1 MARTKSTLTGPSKA
15 LWPGMCHLLGGL
27 ARLGST
33 GSFQR
38 SPEPQLLLWPK
49 AASAAVNALR
59 RNRTSGTPKGVPTM
73 WATRGVRESPAHRQ
87 STFLVLEVFA
97 AGTKP
102 RALNSLQCPDDGN
115 ARRQKMWKV
124 WTQARKSSRVGGG
137 RSRQRTRPP
146 PCHSFFLSATTTSSQ
161 SERTN
166 FWQWPLQ
173 QHTVRMSIGRS
184 FRWCGAFKDHFP
196 PVAALAPTKKFR
208 AA

>member
-15 LWPGMCHLLGGL
+15 LWPGMCHLFGGL

-38 SPEPQLLLWPK
+38 SPGPQLLLWPK
-49 AASAAVNALR
+49 AASAAAYALR

-124 WTQARKSSRVGGG
+124 WIQSKQSSRVGGG

-146 PCHSFFLSATTTSSQ
+146 PCHSFFWSATANSSQ
-161 SERTN
+161 SE
-166 FWQWPLQ
+166 
-173 QHTVRMSIGRS
+173 
-184 FRWCGAFKDHFP
+184 
-196 PVAALAPTKKFR
+196 
-208 AA
+208 

>member
-1 MARTKSTLTGPSKA
+1 MLPDGPVLAKTKSTFPWPPKA
-15 LWPGMCHLLGGL
+15 LWPGMCHQFGGL

-73 WATRGVRESPAHRQ
+73 WATRGVRDSPAHRQ

-115 ARRQKMWKV
+115 ARRQKIWE
-124 WTQARKSSRVGGG
+124 KSGQSSSCGRVGGG
-137 RSRQRTRPP
+137 RNKQRTRPP
-146 PCHSFFLSATTTSSQ
+146 SCHSFFWSGATNSGQ
-161 SERTN
+161 SEFTKR
-166 FWQWPLQ
+166 
-173 QHTVRMSIGRS
+173 G
-184 FRWCGAFKDHFP
+184 
-196 PVAALAPTKKFR
+196 VAAFT
-208 AA
+208 AAHRYNQR

>member
-1 MARTKSTLTGPSKA
+1 MARTNSTFLRPSKA
-15 LWPGMCHLLGGL
+15 LWPGMCHLFGGL

-102 RALNSLQCPDDGN
+102 RALNRLQCPDDGN
-115 ARRQKMWKV
+115 ARRQKMWKG
-124 WTQARKSSRVGGG
+124 WRQSRQSSRVGGG

-146 PCHSFFLSATTTSSQ
+146 PRHSFFSFCSNSQSQ
-161 SERTN
+161 SE
-166 FWQWPLQ
+166 
-173 QHTVRMSIGRS
+173 
-184 FRWCGAFKDHFP
+184 
-196 PVAALAPTKKFR
+196 
-208 AA
+208 

>member
-1 MARTKSTLTGPSKA
+1 MPSGRSSLLPDEPVLAQTNSTFLWQPKA
-15 LWPGMCHLLGGL
+15 LWPGMCHQFGGL

-49 AASAAVNALR
+49 AAFAAVNALR

-73 WATRGVRESPAHRQ
+73 WATRGVRDSPAHRQ

-115 ARRQKMWKV
+115 ARRQ
-124 WTQARKSSRVGGG
+124 RI
-137 RSRQRTRPP
+137 RTRFRHPRS
-146 PCHSFFLSATTTSSQ
+146 C
-161 SERTN
+161 
-166 FWQWPLQ
+166 
-173 QHTVRMSIGRS
+173 GR
-184 FRWCGAFKDHFP
+184 
-196 PVAALAPTKKFR
+196 V
-208 AA
+208 

>member
-15 LWPGMCHLLGGL
+15 LWPGMCHQFGGL

-115 ARRQKMWKV
+115 ARRQKILKNS
-124 WTQARKSSRVGGG
+124 RKSRSCGRVWGGAEQTEN
-137 RSRQRTRPP
+137 SSSSMPFFLLV
-146 PCHSFFLSATTTSSQ
+146 CHSKQQ
-161 SERTN
+161 SVGMNEI
-166 FWQWPLQ
+166 WQWSLKTPHCLNQ
-173 QHTVRMSIGRS
+173 R
-184 FRWCGAFKDHFP
+184 
-196 PVAALAPTKKFR
+196 
-208 AA
+208 

>member
-15 LWPGMCHLLGGL
+15 LWPGMCHLFGGL

-87 STFLVLEVFA
+87 SAFLLLEVLRP
-97 AGTKP
+97 GQNH

-115 ARRQKMWKV
+115 ARRQKI
-124 WTQARKSSRVGGG
+124 WTNSTQSRSSSCGRYIQPKQPKSSIWVVHAPWPPQIAIKVMG
-137 RSRQRTRPP
+137 SPP
-146 PCHSFFLSATTTSSQ
+146 P
-161 SERTN
+161 
-166 FWQWPLQ
+166 
-173 QHTVRMSIGRS
+173 
-184 FRWCGAFKDHFP
+184 
-196 PVAALAPTKKFR
+196 PT
-208 AA
+208 

>member
-1 MARTKSTLTGPSKA
+1 MLPDEPVLARTNSTLTGPSKA
-15 LWPGMCHLLGGL
+15 LWPGMCHLFGGL

-49 AASAAVNALR
+49 AASAAAYALR

-73 WATRGVRESPAHRQ
+73 WATRGVRDSPAHRQ

-124 WTQARKSSRVGGG
+124 WTQSRQSSRVGGG

-146 PCHSFFLSATTTSSQ
+146 PCHSFFWSATANSSQ
-161 SERTN
+161 SE
-166 FWQWPLQ
+166 
-173 QHTVRMSIGRS
+173 
-184 FRWCGAFKDHFP
+184 
-196 PVAALAPTKKFR
+196 
-208 AA
+208 

>member
-1 MARTKSTLTGPSKA
+1 M
-15 LWPGMCHLLGGL
+15 
-27 ARLGST
+27 GST

-115 ARRQKMWKV
+115 ARRQKIR
-124 WTQARKSSRVGGG
+124 AN
-137 RSRQRTRPP
+137 SRQSSSCGRVWGGAEQTENSSSSMPFFQLL
-146 PCHSFFLSATTTSSQ
+146 CHSKQQ
-161 SERTN
+161 SVGMNEI
-166 FWQWPLQ
+166 WQWSLKAP
-173 QHTVRMSIGRS
+173 
-184 FRWCGAFKDHFP
+184 DH
-196 PVAALAPTKKFR
+196 LNQR
-208 AA
+208 

>member
-1 MARTKSTLTGPSKA
+1 MLPDEPTFAQTNSTFPWPSKA
-15 LWPGMCHLLGGL
+15 LWPGMCHLFGGL

-115 ARRQKMWKV
+115 ARRQKIRKNSRKFRSCGRV
-124 WTQARKSSRVGGG
+124 CGGAEQTENSSSSTQF
-137 RSRQRTRPP
+137 
-146 PCHSFFLSATTTSSQ
+146 FFLI
-161 SERTN
+161 
-166 FWQWPLQ
+166 LQ
-173 QHTVRMSIGRS
+173 QQPESVGTNKVLGV
-184 FRWCGAFKDHFP
+184 AFTSKHR
-196 PVAALAPTKKFR
+196 LNER
-208 AA
+208 

>member
-1 MARTKSTLTGPSKA
+1 M
-15 LWPGMCHLLGGL
+15 
-27 ARLGST
+27 GST

-73 WATRGVRESPAHRQ
+73 WATRGVRDSPAHRQ

-124 WTQARKSSRVGGG
+124 WVQ
-137 RSRQRTRPP
+137 SRQSSSCGRVWGGAEQTENSSSSMPFFLLV
-146 PCHSFFLSATTTSSQ
+146 CHSKQQ
-161 SERTN
+161 SVGMNEI
-166 FWQWPLQ
+166 WQWSLKAPDHLNQRSSHLMPLWRPERFQ
-173 QHTVRMSIGRS
+173 RCLKEQS
-184 FRWCGAFKDHFP
+184 F
-196 PVAALAPTKKFR
+196 
-208 AA
+208 

>member
-1 MARTKSTLTGPSKA
+1 MLPDEPVLARTNSTFPWASKA
-15 LWPGMCHLLGGL
+15 LWPGMCHLFGGL

-73 WATRGVRESPAHRQ
+73 WATSGVRESPAHRQ

-115 ARRQKMWKV
+115 ARRQKIW
-124 WTQARKSSRVGGG
+124 ANSRKSSSCGRVWGGAEQTEN
-137 RSRQRTRPP
+137 SSSSMP
-146 PCHSFFLSATTTSSQ
+146 FFFCILQQQ
-161 SERTN
+161 SES
-166 FWQWPLQ
+166 
-173 QHTVRMSIGRS
+173 VRMDEILGVVFTS
-184 FRWCGAFKDHFP
+184 KHH
-196 PVAALAPTKKFR
+196 
-208 AA
+208 

>member
-1 MARTKSTLTGPSKA
+1 
-15 LWPGMCHLLGGL
+15 MCHLLGGL

-115 ARRQKMWKV
+115 ARRQKMWKMLR
-124 WTQARKSSRVGGG
+124 QPRQSRRVGGG

-146 PCHSFFLSATTTSSQ
+146 PRHSFFSFCSNSQSQ
-161 SERTN
+161 SE
-166 FWQWPLQ
+166 
-173 QHTVRMSIGRS
+173 
-184 FRWCGAFKDHFP
+184 
-196 PVAALAPTKKFR
+196 
-208 AA
+208 

>member
-15 LWPGMCHLLGGL
+15 LWPGMCHQFGGL

-73 WATRGVRESPAHRQ
+73 WATRGVRGSPAHRQ
-87 STFLVLEVFA
+87 SAFLVLEVFA

-124 WTQARKSSRVGGG
+124 WRQSRQSSRVGGG

-146 PCHSFFLSATTTSSQ
+146 PRHSFFSFCSNSQ
-161 SERTN
+161 S
-166 FWQWPLQ
+166 Q
-173 QHTVRMSIGRS
+173 S
-184 FRWCGAFKDHFP
+184 K
-196 PVAALAPTKKFR
+196 
-208 AA
+208 

>member
-73 WATRGVRESPAHRQ
+73 WATRGVRDSPAHRQ
-87 STFLVLEVFA
+87 STFLVLEVLLT
-97 AGTKP
+97 GP
-102 RALNSLQCPDDGN
+102 NHRALNRLQCPDDGN
-115 ARRQKMWKV
+115 ARRQKIR
-124 WTQARKSSRVGGG
+124 ANSRKSRSCGRVWGGAEQTKN
-137 RSRQRTRPP
+137 SSSSMPFFLLV
-146 PCHSFFLSATTTSSQ
+146 CHSKQQ
-161 SERTN
+161 SVGMNEI
-166 FWQWPLQ
+166 WQWSLKAP
-173 QHTVRMSIGRS
+173 
-184 FRWCGAFKDHFP
+184 DH
-196 PVAALAPTKKFR
+196 LNQR
-208 AA
+208 